1 MKKICLLS
9 ILMLI
14 GQLSFGQSAKDIL
27 EKVAAKLTN
36 KSGVT
41 ASFKMESEKMGTTTG
56 TIAVKGKKFQASTP
70 QAITWFDGKTQWTY
84 LKSNDEVNVSTP
96 TPQQLQAINPYTF
109 IYIYK
114 QGYALSKTEKGDN
127 YHVRLKTN
135 DKKRQIQEMV
145 VVCNKKSLVPS
156 VIRMKRG
163 NAWTTFTISKLKTTS
178 IPDSKFRFNPKDYP
192 HAEVI
197 DLR

>member
-27 EKVAAKLTN
+27 EKVAAKITN

-109 IYIYK
+109 IYIYV
-114 QGYALSKTEKGDN
+114 LMLCHW
-127 YHVRLKTN
+127 HVG
-135 DKKRQIQEMV
+135 
-145 VVCNKKSLVPS
+145 PP
-156 VIRMKRG
+156 
-163 NAWTTFTISKLKTTS
+163 
-178 IPDSKFRFNPKDYP
+178 IPRRPLY
-192 HAEVI
+192 
-197 DLR
+197 L

>member
-96 TPQQLQAINPYTF
+96 TPQQLQAINPYT
-109 IYIYK
+109 
-114 QGYALSKTEKGDN
+114 L
-127 YHVRLKTN
+127 
-135 DKKRQIQEMV
+135 
-145 VVCNKKSLVPS
+145 
-156 VIRMKRG
+156 
-163 NAWTTFTISKLKTTS
+163 
-178 IPDSKFRFNPKDYP
+178 
-192 HAEVI
+192 
-197 DLR
+197 